1 MTLLLLYA
9 LVGVAAGFFGG
20 LFGLGGGIIVV
31 PSLYFL
37 YKTAAFPPEVI
48 MNLAVGTSLATAVFT
63 STTST
68 WAHHLRGAV
77 QWSAVR
83 SLAPGILAGGL
94 LGGYAASAIPSGGLR
109 VFFGFFEIVVAWQL
123 LRNWKPKPSRRLPVS
138 AAMIMVGALFGALS
152 AVLGIGGGTLTVPFL
167 IWCNTGMRE
176 SVATSAAV
184 GLPITL
190 AGAVG
195 HVLAG
200 WGQAGLPPGSAGH
213 IYLPALAAIAVTS
226 IFTAPLGAQLA
237 HTLPVATL
245 KHAFAVVV
253 AVVGVRMLW
262 G

>member
-1 MTLLLLYA
+1 MTLFLLYA

-31 PSLYFL
+31 PALYFL
-37 YKTAAFPPEVI
+37 YKAAAFHPEVM

-63 STTST
+63 ATTST
-68 WAHHLRGAV
+68 WAHHRRSAV
-77 QWSAVR
+77 QWPAVW
-83 SLAPGILAGGL
+83 LFAPGILAGGL
-94 LGGYAASAIPSGGLR
+94 LGGLAAGAIPASGLR
-109 VFFGFFEIVVAWQL
+109 VFFGLFEIAVAWQL
-123 LRNWKPKPSRRLPVS
+123 LRNWKPKPSRQLPGPAV
-138 AAMIMVGALFGALS
+138 MVTVGALFGALS

-167 IWCNTGMRE
+167 VWCNIGMRE

-190 AGAVG
+190 AGAIG

-200 WGQAGLPPGSAGH
+200 WGQAGLPPGSTGH
-213 IYLPALAAIAVTS
+213 VYWPALAAIAVTS
-226 IFTAPLGAQLA
+226 IFTAPLGAHLA
-237 HTLPVATL
+237 HSLPVATL
-245 KHAFAVVV
+245 KRAFAVVV